1 MVSTIVIPTMDRV
14 ISNRSRVSE
23 VLQQVHSQ
31 FVSHPEENLCCFN
44 HLDVKV
50 SKLYQDWDRLGSL
63 RGLDHDNSFTSL
75 VRDVTTKK
83 QELVSDEMKDE
94 VVPPELMSLMGV
106 YKDIFI
112 RVNDVCYS
120 SITLKLKEL
129 IPDDS
134 VQKERN
140 HIFQAAAVA
149 VAAKTTPTANN
160 EDPPNVGAQ
169 QRKMRMTVE
178 RRYSSKLI

>member
-1 MVSTIVIPTMDRV
+1 
-14 ISNRSRVSE
+14 VSE

-31 FVSHPEENLCCFN
+31 FVSHPEAEENLCCFN
-44 HLDVKV
+44 RLDVKV

-63 RGLDHDNSFTSL
+63 RGYDHDNSFTSL

-83 QELVSDEMKDE
+83 QEFVSDEMKDE
-94 VVPPELMSLMGV
+94 VVPPELMSLMGA

-112 RVNDVCYS
+112 RVNAVCYS

-134 VQKERN
+134 VQNAEGKGALLKYHTER
-140 HIFQAAAVA
+140 ISKRA
-149 VAAKTTPTANN
+149 PSEEGTALASVCGVHTING
-160 EDPPNVGAQ
+160 GAP
-169 QRKMRMTVE
+169 
-178 RRYSSKLI
+178 I

>member
-1 MVSTIVIPTMDRV
+1 MDRV

-31 FVSHPEENLCCFN
+31 FVLHPEEYLCCFN
-44 HLDVKV
+44 HFDEIV
-50 SKLYQDWDRLGSL
+50 SKLYQDWDRIGSL
-63 RGLDHDNSFTSL
+63 RSLDHDNSFTSL

-83 QELVSDEMKDE
+83 QELVSDKMNNE
-94 VVPPELMSLMGV
+94 VVPPELMFLMGV

-129 IPDDS
+129 IPD
-134 VQKERN
+134 
-140 HIFQAAAVA
+140 
-149 VAAKTTPTANN
+149 
-160 EDPPNVGAQ
+160 G
-169 QRKMRMTVE
+169 
-178 RRYSSKLI
+178 

>member
-1 MVSTIVIPTMDRV
+1 M
-14 ISNRSRVSE
+14 
-23 VLQQVHSQ
+23 
-31 FVSHPEENLCCFN
+31 
-44 HLDVKV
+44 
-50 SKLYQDWDRLGSL
+50 GSL

-75 VRDVTTKK
+75 VRDVSTKK

-94 VVPPELMSLMGV
+94 VIPPELMSLMGV

-134 VQKERN
+134 VQKEWD
-140 HIFQAAAVA
+140 HIFQATAVA

-169 QRKMRMTVE
+169 QRKMRMTRLKE
-178 RRYSSKLI
+178 DILQN